1 MPPLGQAWRG
11 RNSGPHFPPHPRN
24 VSHGWMRQCAW
35 LMPPV
40 RSRTKSKVQPNV
52 DPPPRT
58 RPPLA
63 RDAMTDF
70 DIRTLDADDVDAVDR
85 LRKANSATLGFL
97 PHEALFEHLRR
108 KWVIGAQ
115 CGDGPLAAYILFA
128 NRRRDVRVAHV
139 CVCQEFRGKGL
150 ARKLMERLATDSRNQ
165 GLLALELHCRRDF
178 DANAMWGNLGFIPW
192 GEKPGRARSGTTL
205 TLWRRELAQSDQM
218 ELVFDGAGHGEVDVV
233 MDAQVLFDL
242 ETPDDDAPAAPSKAL
257 LSDFL
262 ADELSL
268 KITDETLVEIE
279 RDDDDARRNRSRQVA
294 LRFPRVL
301 YDDQSFRQIKS
312 ALGKVL
318 PTTSDNDLSDIKQL
332 AKAAA
337 SDATYFATRDKKL
350 LGQREVIDDLTG
362 LQVRP
367 PARIIVEI
375 YDRTVGNREAERIS
389 GPDVDWRP
397 LSTSELQSFESPMFL
412 REGERKHHFEQKLD
426 VHLSNP
432 QSFMCDV
439 LRFTGATV
447 AIRALSVDEGEVL
460 NVHLA
465 RVTHRA
471 HDRLVEPYFVMA
483 LVLKAAQT
491 GAHVIVIDGD
501 EVSDRLARH
510 YRNFGFVEHG
520 GSLVRFCIPAVL
532 RRNKVLCRMESL
544 RPGSSFIFSAMAP
557 GELERRCSPLCLA
570 DFEQSF
576 LIIPIR
582 PGYAVNIVDFARSAG
597 DLFGGDPSRLLRP
610 DNVYYRSAGTFKNL
624 KPPARILWYVSGDGL
639 IAGSSHLN
647 CVEIGPAKDIFRK
660 HQKRGTLDR
669 RAVIDIAK
677 GNPEGEVMALS
688 FSDTHPFP
696 RCVSL
701 DDIKRIYSDFGNGT
715 QFSPRSIRTI
725 SAEIFHELFKRGH
738 GDTSSS

>member
-1 MPPLGQAWRG
+1 
-11 RNSGPHFPPHPRN
+11 
-24 VSHGWMRQCAW
+24 
-35 LMPPV
+35 
-40 RSRTKSKVQPNV
+40 
-52 DPPPRT
+52 
-58 RPPLA
+58 
-63 RDAMTDF
+63 
-70 DIRTLDADDVDAVDR
+70 
-85 LRKANSATLGFL
+85 
-97 PHEALFEHLRR
+97 
-108 KWVIGAQ
+108 
-115 CGDGPLAAYILFA
+115 
-128 NRRRDVRVAHV
+128 
-139 CVCQEFRGKGL
+139 
-150 ARKLMERLATDSRNQ
+150 MERLATDSRNQ

-192 GEKPGRARSGTTL
+192 GEKPGRASSGTIL

-218 ELVFDGAGHGEVDVV
+218 ELVFDGAGHGEIDVV

-242 ETPDDDAPAAPSKAL
+242 ETPDDEAPAAPSKAL

-262 ADELSL
+262 TDELNL
-268 KITDETLVEIE
+268 KITDETLVEID
-279 RDDDDARRNRSRQVA
+279 RNDDDERRNRSRQAA
-294 LRFPRVL
+294 LRFPQVS

-318 PTTSDNDLSDIKQL
+318 PTTSDSDMSDIQQL

-350 LGQREVIDDLTG
+350 LGRSKVIDDLTG
-362 LQVRP
+362 LHVRR

-375 YDRTVGNREAERIS
+375 YDRMVGTRKAERIS

-397 LSTSELQSFESPMFL
+397 LSTSELQSFESRMFL
-412 REGERKHHFEQKLD
+412 REGERKHLFEQKLD

-432 QSFMCDV
+432 QSSMCDV

-447 AIRALSVDEGEVL
+447 AVRVLSVDEGKVL
-460 NVHLA
+460 KVHLA

-491 GAHVIVIDGD
+491 GAQVIVIDGD
-501 EVSDRLARH
+501 EMSNRLARH
-510 YRNFGFVEHG
+510 YRDFGFVEHG

-532 RRNKVLCRMESL
+532 RRDEVLCRMESL
-544 RPGSSFIFSAMAP
+544 RPGSSSVFASMET

-570 DFEQSF
+570 DFDPSF

-582 PGYAVNIVDFARSAG
+582 PGYAVNIVDFMRSAG

-624 KPPARILWYVSGDGL
+624 KPPARILWYVSDDGL
-639 IAGSSHLN
+639 IAGSSHLD
-647 CVEIGPAKDIFRK
+647 CVEVGPAKDVFRK

-669 RAVIDIAK
+669 KAVVQIAK
-677 GNPEGEVMALS
+677 GAPEGEVMALS

-696 RCVSL
+696 KRVSL
-701 DDIKRIYSDFGNGT
+701 DDIRKIYSDSGGGA
-715 QFSPRSIRTI
+715 QFLPISIRTV
-725 SAEIFHELFKRGH
+725 STEIFHALFKHGH
-738 GDTSSS
+738 GDTSSP